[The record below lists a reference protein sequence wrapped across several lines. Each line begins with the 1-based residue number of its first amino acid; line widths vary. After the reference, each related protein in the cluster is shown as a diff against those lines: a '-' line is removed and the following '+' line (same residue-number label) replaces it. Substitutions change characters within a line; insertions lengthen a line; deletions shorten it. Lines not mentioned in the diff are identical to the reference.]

1 MYDHTEVTRT
11 LMSVPAA
18 DALAVTRAI
27 VTGDTLDTADV
38 HPATLPLADLLD
50 RQRSGG
56 AYAPLFVPDTKDDIG
71 YATTV
76 YRAETIATEVATA
89 RRPMAVEWW
98 SFDFDDVVHAHVS
111 IYHHTAQRRHL
122 PIALTCSSNMV
133 GTTSRPLD
141 PYAKD
146 GARRAERIE
155 FAGLFRTDYI
165 FGDRHAPM
173 PDTSLL
179 KPTKAAGGAFACTR
193 VEVVTGP
200 PLGSPAWRTAPVP
213 RGTDL
218 VADMDNPN
226 GHVQAVY
233 QMSRAI

>member
-76 YRAETIATEVATA
+76 YRAESIATEVATA

-111 IYHHTAQRRHL
+111 IYNHTAQRRHL

-155 FAGLFRTDYI
+155 FAGLFRSDYI

-233 QMSRAI
+233 QMTRTI

>member
-27 VTGDTLDTADV
+27 VTGDSLDTADV
-38 HPATLPLADLLD
+38 HPATWPLADLLD

-146 GARRAERIE
+146 GARRADRIE
-155 FAGLFRTDYI
+155 FADLFRTDYI
-165 FGDRHAPM
+165 FGDQAAPI
-173 PDTSLL
+173 PDTGLL

-233 QMSRAI
+233 QMSRDI